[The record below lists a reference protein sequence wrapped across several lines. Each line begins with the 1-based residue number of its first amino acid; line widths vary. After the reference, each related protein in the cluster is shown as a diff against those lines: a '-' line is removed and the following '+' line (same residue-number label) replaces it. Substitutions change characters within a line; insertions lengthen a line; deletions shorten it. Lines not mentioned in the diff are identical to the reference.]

1 MRNFPPKKNDPKLEH
16 MTYPIIPMVLIPVF
30 LGYVLYLIFIKKDLK
45 SQFKTV
51 VLPGALFIVIWAVL
65 YYFLL

>member
-1 MRNFPPKKNDPKLEH
+1 

-30 LGYVLYLIFIKKDLK
+30 LGYVLYLAFIKKDLK
-45 SQFKTV
+45 SKFKTV
-51 VLPGALFIVIWAVL
+51 VLPGTLFIVLWAVL